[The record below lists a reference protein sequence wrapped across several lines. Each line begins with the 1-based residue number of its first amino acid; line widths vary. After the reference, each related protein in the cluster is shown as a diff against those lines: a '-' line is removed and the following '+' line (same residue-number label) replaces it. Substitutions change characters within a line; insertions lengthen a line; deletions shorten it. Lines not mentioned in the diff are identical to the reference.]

1 MKIAGSCA
9 LWHAHTHLSP
19 SVAGVQVH
27 PLTKLKLGSRPSD
40 RNARSRPGLSL
51 IERMSARKLIQ
62 LLEQMLTSANSMLR
76 PCAYAAHLYE
86 RHGSQNILIVDPLTG
101 EVLRAGLNCSS
112 MSSCQKCM
120 GLEIY
125 SALANVNYHVEPMAD
140 NHIVL
145 YCIVLYCIV
154 LYCIVLYCIVLYCIA
169 SS

>member
-1 MKIAGSCA
+1 MWRRRILFYLLAFLNRTPNNS
-9 LWHAHTHLSP
+9 TQRII
-19 SVAGVQVH
+19 VVEQVF
-27 PLTKLKLGSRPSD
+27 KLLH
-40 RNARSRPGLSL
+40 
-51 IERMSARKLIQ
+51 MRKLIQ

-145 YCIVLYCIV
+145 YCIVLCCII

-169 SS
+169 SSWFSVVQSNIDILN

>member
-1 MKIAGSCA
+1 MWRRRILFYLLAFLNRTPNNS
-9 LWHAHTHLSP
+9 TQRIII
-19 SVAGVQVH
+19 VEQVF
-27 PLTKLKLGSRPSD
+27 KLLH
-40 RNARSRPGLSL
+40 
-51 IERMSARKLIQ
+51 MRKLIQ

-145 YCIVLYCIV
+145 YCIVLCCII

-169 SS
+169 SSWFSVVQSNIDILN

>member
-1 MKIAGSCA
+1 MWRRRILFYLLAFLNRTPNNS
-9 LWHAHTHLSP
+9 TQRII
-19 SVAGVQVH
+19 VVEQVF
-27 PLTKLKLGSRPSD
+27 KLLH
-40 RNARSRPGLSL
+40 
-51 IERMSARKLIQ
+51 MRKLIQ

-145 YCIVLYCIV
+145 YCIVLCCII